1 LYPRRRLPQVYHV
14 KVIKNKNQN
23 SIGNVLLPP
32 SILNELA
39 DSQQYPLLFRIT
51 NPHTKMVTHCGVL
64 EFTAKQGTVSMPEW
78 IMNNLGVSEQTTVEI
93 SNVILSPA
101 TFIKLQPQSKDFL
114 EIYDPKAVLE
124 KTLRSYSAVTKG
136 ENILIRYN
144 DKNYFLKVLE
154 IQPLDIKNAVS
165 IIEADVNVE
174 FAAPVGYV
182 EPTLPP
188 PTTSSQKT
196 PTETE
201 DPSDLDPSQIVDSDD
216 EDKPKKNEF
225 KPFTGQGAKISG
237 KPLLTN
243 PTTISQKPTDEKKP
257 FLNKGQI
264 QYLTQSELDAIKEKQ
279 QKQQL
284 QQQPPQQTLTHA
296 FYPFPNNKQPTSATT
311 TEKKPSPAGTAAPAT
326 SNTQKH
332 TTDKKPPSTSTQ
344 TTAAATTSEK
354 QKPPSYFTGT
364 GHSLK

>member
-237 KPLLTN
+237 KPLSN

-284 QQQPPQQTLTHA
+284 LQPQQQTLNHA
-296 FYPFPNNKQPTSATT
+296 FFPTNKQPTSAST
-311 TEKKPSPAGTAAPAT
+311 TEKKPSPAGITITEKKAVSRRNHRPYDF
-326 SNTQKH
+326 KH
-332 TTDKKPPSTSTQ
+332 PK
-344 TTAAATTSEK
+344 AH
-354 QKPPSYFTGT
+354 YG
-364 GHSLK
+364 